1 MKDSSV
7 NGHNTV
13 IVASQLPCSLKID
26 SAGCSVPLLEVVWS
40 KLTLSSFL
48 PHNLK
53 RCILKG
59 DS

>member
-13 IVASQLPCSLKID
+13 IVASQLLCSLKID

-48 PHNLK
+48 LHNLK

>member
-1 MKDSSV
+1 MHMKDSSHCV

-48 PHNLK
+48 LHNLVF
-53 RCILKG
+53 
-59 DS
+59 